1 MFSRTRE
8 VLKNKNKVEK
18 ALKARRKNEM
28 ISLRMKSAFKA
39 KLYNELKHVEVI
51 LQDEDIDAVLVTV
64 PDKLMSMFSTA
75 IYSEDLASYEVTQ
88 VEGESNEFFIRRKFI
103 SF

>member
-8 VLKNKNKVEK
+8 VIKNKNKVEK
-18 ALKARRKNEM
+18 DLKSRRKNEM
-28 ISLRMKSAFKA
+28 ISLRMRAAFKA
-39 KLYNELKHVEVI
+39 KLYNELKHIEVL
-51 LQDEDIDAVLVTV
+51 LQDDDVDAVLINV

-88 VEGESNEFFIRRKFI
+88 VEGESNKFFIRRKFI